1 MSASAPIPDI
11 SMRTSRTPL
20 CAIWMR
26 QPREKFT
33 LRNPASRFPPSLFR
47 RAYSAHNRKRI
58 FQEPPS
64 RARWYGR
71 VSSAPDN
78 GIRVGLVARPSLDS
92 TFVGWYLKLRQAASI
107 SCSIVFCA
115 WRVTNFASISSSKA
129 RYSPQASVALRC
141 APSMVKLYA
150 VAGLSLTMKW

>member
-1 MSASAPIPDI
+1 MPNAQRGIGQN
-11 SMRTSRTPL
+11 L
-20 CAIWMR
+20 
-26 QPREKFT
+26 T
-33 LRNPASRFPPSLFR
+33 LRAPERLLPPSLFR
-47 RAYSAHNRKRI
+47 RACSLHNRKQI
-58 FQEPPS
+58 SQEPLS

-141 APSMVKLYA
+141 VASIVKLYA
-150 VAGLSLTMKW
+150 GAALSLTMKL